1 MSENPY
7 QSPSAEPQ
15 VVGVNSG
22 SREDLRSVAKYQ
34 KGILVCILIY
44 LVAVIGQF
52 AVPEE
57 VRAIIGLGVL
67 GVGLVGTVFVFLLAI
82 KVYNTVVGVLLGILT
97 LVPCIGLIVLLVVNG
112 KATAVLKQ
120 NGIKVGLL
128 GANLS
133 QIYPTKSGED
143 ADCWSP
149 FPLTPT
155 IDMRV
160 RSRRFGRCMTLQ
172 SSFTVV
178 ALIRKP
184 TLGNRSACGDVEFD
198 DKYPDAQPGIP
209 PRPNF
214 VISLDEN

>member
-15 VVGVNSG
+15 VVGVKSG

-44 LVAVIGQF
+44 VIAMIGQF
-52 AVPEE
+52 AVPDEMGF
-57 VRAIIGLGVL
+57 IIGFGILV
-67 GVGLVGTVFVFLLAI
+67 VGLVGTVFVFLLAI
-82 KVYNTVVGVLLGILT
+82 KVYSTGVGVLLGILT

-133 QIYPTKSGED
+133 QI
-143 ADCWSP
+143 
-149 FPLTPT
+149 
-155 IDMRV
+155 
-160 RSRRFGRCMTLQ
+160 
-172 SSFTVV
+172 
-178 ALIRKP
+178 
-184 TLGNRSACGDVEFD
+184 
-198 DKYPDAQPGIP
+198 
-209 PRPNF
+209 
-214 VISLDEN
+214 

>member
-15 VVGVNSG
+15 VVGVKSG

-44 LVAVIGQF
+44 VIAMIGRF

-57 VRAIIGLGVL
+57 ARTIIGLGVL

-82 KVYNTVVGVLLGILT
+82 KVYNIWVGVLLGILA
-97 LVPCIGLIVLLVVNG
+97 LVPCIGLLVLLVVNG
-112 KATAVLKQ
+112 KATSVLKQ

-133 QIYPTKSGED
+133 QI
-143 ADCWSP
+143 
-149 FPLTPT
+149 
-155 IDMRV
+155 
-160 RSRRFGRCMTLQ
+160 
-172 SSFTVV
+172 
-178 ALIRKP
+178 
-184 TLGNRSACGDVEFD
+184 
-198 DKYPDAQPGIP
+198 
-209 PRPNF
+209 
-214 VISLDEN
+214 